1 MNVNRRAT
9 QAAGNLGK
17 KDFFRSSFTK
27 ANLRYFS
34 NEISHVSS
42 LGRDLS
48 ATDCIQRRIKPLI
61 ATSHEDN
68 LTSLDNP
75 DIAAHRFYTR
85 EAQ

>member
-1 MNVNRRAT
+1 MNVNRRVT
-9 QAAGNLGK
+9 QTARNLGE
-17 KDFFRSSFTK
+17 KDFFRSSVTK
-27 ANLRYFS
+27 ANLQYFS
-34 NEISHVSS
+34 NETSHVSS
-42 LGRDLS
+42 LGRGLS
-48 ATDCIQRRIKPLI
+48 AIDCIQRRIKPLI